1 MTMIKTSQSYA
12 NEASFNWYV
21 KYLAMKKH
29 FTTDGYDY
37 HKYNGKIRASFD
49 TFRTRNDA
57 YFFEKLSNKENPEKL
72 MVANMVIK
80 PNIWIR
86 EIVEQEGEDRYT
98 DWQRK
103 MDSLSRIFKTDL
115 SLLDDNFQANFT
127 SVNGQHPLIMTMY
140 LQKKIS
146 LETFSILAKISNIF
160 PYWEKEIVDKIVAR
174 DIIRLIKKYKPFLE
188 IDEKKF
194 KDIVRE
200 RFF

>member
-1 MTMIKTSQSYA
+1 MIKTSQSYA
-12 NEASFNWYV
+12 NEDSFNWYV

-72 MVANMVIK
+72 IVANMVVK
-80 PNIWIR
+80 PNVWIR
-86 EIVEQEGEDRYT
+86 EIVEQEGEDRYI
-98 DWQRK
+98 DWQK
-103 MDSLSRIFKTDL
+103 KIDSLSRIFKTEL
-115 SLLDDNFQANFT
+115 NLLDDNFQANFT
-127 SVNGQHPLIMTMY
+127 SVNGQHPFIMTMY

>member
-12 NEASFNWYV
+12 NEDSFNWYV

-80 PNIWIR
+80 PNVWIR
-86 EIVEQEGEDRYT
+86 EIVEQEGEDRYI

-103 MDSLSRIFKTDL
+103 MDSLSRIFKTEL
-115 SLLDDNFQANFT
+115 NLLDDNFQANFT
-127 SVNGQHPLIMTMY
+127 SVNGQHPFIMTMY

-146 LETFSILAKISNIF
+146 LETCSIIAKISNIF

-174 DIIRLIKKYKPFLE
+174 DIMRLLKKYRPFLE

>member
-1 MTMIKTSQSYA
+1 MIKTSQSYA
-12 NEASFNWYV
+12 NENSFQWYV

-29 FTTDGYDY
+29 FTSDEYNY
-37 HKYNGKIRASFD
+37 HKYNGKIRASYD
-49 TFRTRNDA
+49 KFRTRNDA

-72 MVANMVIK
+72 ILANIIVK

-86 EIVEQEGEDRYT
+86 EIVEQEGEDRYIN
-98 DWQRK
+98 WQGK
-103 MDSLSRIFKTDL
+103 IDSLSRIFKTEL
-115 SLLDDNFQANFT
+115 NLLDDNFQANFT
-127 SVNGQHPLIMTMY
+127 SVNKQHPLLLTMY

-146 LETFSILAKISNIF
+146 LETLTILSNIANIF
-160 PYWEKEIVDKIVAR
+160 QYWEKEVVDKIVAG

>member
-1 MTMIKTSQSYA
+1 MIKTSQSYA
-12 NEASFNWYV
+12 NENSFQWYV

-29 FTTDGYDY
+29 FTSDEYNY
-37 HKYNGKIRASFD
+37 HKYNGKIRVSYD
-49 TFRTRNDA
+49 KFRTRNDA

-72 MVANMVIK
+72 ILANIIVK

-86 EIVEQEGEDRYT
+86 EIVEQEGEDRYIN
-98 DWQRK
+98 WQGK
-103 MDSLSRIFKTDL
+103 IDSLSRIFKTEL
-115 SLLDDNFQANFT
+115 NLLDDNFQANFT
-127 SVNGQHPLIMTMY
+127 SVNKQHPLLLTMY

-146 LETFSILAKISNIF
+146 LETLTILSNIANIF
-160 PYWEKEIVDKIVAR
+160 PYWEKEVVDKIVAG

>member
-1 MTMIKTSQSYA
+1 MIKTSQSYA
-12 NEASFNWYV
+12 NENSFQWYV

-29 FTTDGYDY
+29 FTSDEYNY
-37 HKYNGKIRASFD
+37 HKYNGKIRASYD
-49 TFRTRNDA
+49 KFRTRNDA

-72 MVANMVIK
+72 ILANIIVK

-86 EIVEQEGEDRYT
+86 EIVEQEGEDRYVN
-98 DWQRK
+98 WQGK
-103 MDSLSRIFKTDL
+103 IDSLSRIFKTEL
-115 SLLDDNFQANFT
+115 NLLDDNFQANFT
-127 SVNGQHPLIMTMY
+127 SVNKQHPLLLTMY

-146 LETFSILAKISNIF
+146 LETLTILSNIANIF
-160 PYWEKEIVDKIVAR
+160 PYWEKEVVDKIVAG

>member
-12 NEASFNWYV
+12 NEDSFNWYV

-80 PNIWIR
+80 PNVWIR
-86 EIVEQEGEDRYT
+86 EIVEQEGEDRYI

-103 MDSLSRIFKTDL
+103 MDSLSRIFKTEL

-127 SVNGQHPLIMTMY
+127 SVNGQHPFIMTMY

-146 LETFSILAKISNIF
+146 LETFSIIAKISNPF
-160 PYWEKEIVDKIVAR
+160 PYWEKEVVDKIVAR

-194 KDIVRE
+194 KDIIRE

>member
-1 MTMIKTSQSYA
+1 MIKTSQSYA
-12 NEASFNWYV
+12 NENSFQWYV

-29 FTTDGYDY
+29 FTSDEYNY
-37 HKYNGKIRASFD
+37 HKYNGKIRASYD
-49 TFRTRNDA
+49 KFRTRNDA

-72 MVANMVIK
+72 ILANIIVK

-86 EIVEQEGEDRYT
+86 EIVEQEGEDRYIN
-98 DWQRK
+98 WQGK
-103 MDSLSRIFKTDL
+103 IDSLSRIFKTEL
-115 SLLDDNFQANFT
+115 NLLDDNFQANFT
-127 SVNGQHPLIMTMY
+127 SVNKQHPLLLTMY

-146 LETFSILAKISNIF
+146 LETLTILSNIANIF
-160 PYWEKEIVDKIVAR
+160 PYWEKEVVDKIVAG